1 MQDWLHT
8 KMNNRFIK
16 SNKFSSLWEDMYL
29 PELDEAVKISIITKC
44 PSKYVLI
51 DMETGQVYRGT
62 DRNNPYVEDTKLWEE
77 QKRPKEQSNE

>member
-1 MQDWLHT
+1 
-8 KMNNRFIK
+8 MNNRFIK

-62 DRNNPYVEDTKLWEE
+62 DRDNPYVEDTKLWEE

>member
-1 MQDWLHT
+1 
-8 KMNNRFIK
+8 MNNRFIK